1 MPLARGVAQAIVE
14 GALGDLTLRGVTGR
28 AVKVE
33 SGVYYVAYRIDAAGA
48 ENVAVWAL
56 DAIDPPGAI
65 RSVDGHAQQFTRWPV
80 LDGANGSVGARDAV
94 ACLD

>member
-1 MPLARGVAQAIVE
+1 MPLASQVAQAIVN
-14 GALGDLTLRGVTGR
+14 GATGDLTLSGGTGR

-33 SGVYYVAYRIDAAGA
+33 SGVYYVAYRIEAAGA
-48 ENVAVWAL
+48 QDVGVWAL

-65 RSVDGHAQQFTRWPV
+65 RSVDGHAQRFTNWPV

-94 ACLD
+94 ACLH